1 MIYYILPLIVSV
13 CAYIFPSLTVDS
25 YSSGS
30 LKRSSNLLER
40 YIIIFVCLFCIL
52 LSGLRF
58 DTGSDWEAYYE
69 TFKHPGWDYP
79 YEMGYLLFN
88 NILSFIEL
96 EYNFFLILI
105 SSVFILLFY
114 CAERTS
120 PFINKWILML
130 FMYTNIYVLFMGGN
144 RQAIA
149 VGFSSIGTLLFL
161 KLDSSSN
168 IDALGEKR
176 LVASGV
182 KRQRQRLLPL
192 ALCAW
197 LVGFLFHSSSLILVL
212 VTIIA
217 HEIWKQGFLYTHKI
231 TLFYN
236 FITILN
242 KGESPLANLL
252 IPIFKATGYQRFL
265 EYLDGQE
272 YLNPSLDYG
281 SRDLLIM
288 FSNITLL
295 LIAIAAKKAISQM
308 TISNSGNFKYIFDVA
323 LNMTSIFYLIFPLF
337 LGISRNA
344 SGRFLVYGRISEA
357 IVFSLIG
364 GTIAI
369 KNKSML
375 VPFLSFIILFSIVK
389 VYFSYISP
397 TFYLPYKNILFPDL
411 ILY

>member
-1 MIYYILPLIVSV
+1 MVYYVLPLIVSI
-13 CAYIFPSLTVDS
+13 CAYIFPNLTIDS
-25 YSSGS
+25 YNSES
-30 LKRSSNLLER
+30 LKRSSNLLQR
-40 YIIIFVCLFCIL
+40 YIILFLCLFCVL

-58 DTGSDWEAYYE
+58 DTGSDWDAYYE

-88 NILSFIEL
+88 NLLSNIEV
-96 EYNFFLILI
+96 EYNFFLIII
-105 SSVFILLFY
+105 SLVFILLFY

-130 FMYTNIYVLFMGGN
+130 FMYANIYVLFLGGN

-149 VGFSSIGTLLFL
+149 VGFSSIGSILFIRL
-161 KLDSSSN
+161 NSADS
-168 IDALGEKR
+168 IE
-176 LVASGV
+176 
-182 KRQRQRLLPL
+182 RQRFLRL

-197 LVGFLFHSSSLILVL
+197 LVGFLFHSSSLILIL
-212 VTIIA
+212 VTIISHA
-217 HEIWKQGFLYTHKI
+217 IWKQGFPHIHKI
-231 TLFYN
+231 TLVYN
-236 FITILN
+236 FLTIIN

-252 IPIFKATGYQRFL
+252 IPILQATGYQRFL

-272 YLNPSLDYG
+272 YLNPALEYG
-281 SRDLLIM
+281 VRDLLIIL
-288 FSNITLL
+288 SNIILL
-295 LIAIAAKKAISQM
+295 LIAITGKNMISK
-308 TISNSGNFKYIFDVA
+308 IFIDGYSNSKYIFDIA

-344 SGRFLVYGRISEA
+344 AGRFLVYGRISEA

-369 KNKSML
+369 NHKRL
-375 VPFLSFIILFSIVK
+375 LFPYLSFVILFSIVK

-397 TFYLPYKNILFPDL
+397 TFYLPYKNVLFPDL